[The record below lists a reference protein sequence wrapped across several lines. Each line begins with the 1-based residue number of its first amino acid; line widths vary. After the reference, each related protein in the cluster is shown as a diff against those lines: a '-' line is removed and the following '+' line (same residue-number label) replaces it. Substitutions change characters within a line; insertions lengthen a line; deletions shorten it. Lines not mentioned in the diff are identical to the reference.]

1 MIEITIKPRNPQELA
16 AVIQW
21 FNDAFLA
28 PAAAAEA
35 QQSVET
41 AAPEAQETV
50 AEDAEAPT
58 LDQVRAALT
67 QYGKDNGPAKLKDLL
82 KDFDAARIGDLKAE
96 DYAIVLERIG
106 K

>member
-28 PAAAAEA
+28 PAAEAEA
-35 QQSVET
+35 QEVV
-41 AAPEAQETV
+41 APADDAQETV
-50 AEDAEAPT
+50 AEDAGDPT

-82 KDFDAARIGDLKAE
+82 KDFDAARIGDLKEA
-96 DYAIVLERIG
+96 DYPIVLERIG